1 MIEFQW
7 PWYLLL
13 LPVPLL
19 LRRWWH
25 SATAVEQAALRVP
38 TLESFSIAADG
49 STFGHRRT
57 DRRLLWGAALAWL
70 LLVLA
75 VARPVWLGDAIELP
89 VSGRDLMLAVDL
101 SGSMETADFLLDDH
115 PVDRLTAIKHVAGKF
130 IEQRVGDRLGLILF
144 GRQAYVQTPLT
155 FDRATVRQL
164 LDEAAIGLAGKETAI
179 GDAIGL
185 ATKRLR
191 DDPQGNKVVI
201 LLTDGANTAG
211 EVEPLQAA
219 TLAAK
224 EGLTIYTIGVGADE
238 MLVRSLFGTQR
249 VNPSADLD
257 ERTLRTIA
265 ESTHGRYFRARDS
278 AQLEEIYQLL
288 DQLEPTSAERHTFRP
303 LQSLFYWPLAA
314 ALLLAA
320 LVVWVRS
327 GKFSQLAIWPT
338 GKTRIKPNRAKWP
351 ESIAKWLKL
360 AKWSVMRSMR
370 SM

>member
-7 PWYLLL
+7 SWLLL
-13 LPVPLL
+13 SLPVPLL
-19 LRRWWH
+19 LRHWWRP
-25 SATAVEQAALRVP
+25 ATAMEQAALRVP
-38 TLESFSIAADG
+38 ALEPFSTAASSTTSG
-49 STFGHRRT
+49 SYRT
-57 DRRLLWGAALAWL
+57 DQRLLWLAALAWL

-75 VARPVWLGDAIELP
+75 AARPVWLGDPIELP

-101 SGSMETADFLLDDH
+101 SGSMETADFLLDGH
-115 PVDRLTAIKHVAGKF
+115 PVSRLTAIQHLAGQF
-130 IEQRVGDRLGLILF
+130 IERRVGDRLGLILF

-191 DDPQGNKVVI
+191 NDPQSNKVVI

-211 EVEPLQAA
+211 EVEPLQAT

-249 VNPSADLD
+249 INPSADLD
-257 ERTLRTIA
+257 EKTLRAIA
-265 ESTHGRYFRARDS
+265 EATHGRYFRARDT
-278 AQLEEIYQLL
+278 AQLDEIYQLL
-288 DQLEPTSAERHTFRP
+288 DELVPISAERHTFRP
-303 LQSLFYWPLAA
+303 QQSLFYLPLAI

-320 LVVWVRS
+320 VIIFV
-327 GKFSQLAIWPT
+327 
-338 GKTRIKPNRAKWP
+338 TRIQKFNPP
-351 ESIAKWLKL
+351 SCG
-360 AKWSVMRSMR
+360 
-370 SM
+370 